1 VQEIIKEL
9 EINMSMKENSLY
21 NLPNEIYC
29 VDMGGGK
36 PSCCIT
42 ENISPTLT
50 TTHYGEPVVCYVIQK
65 TKPS

>member
-1 VQEIIKEL
+1 
-9 EINMSMKENSLY
+9 MSMKENLSY
-21 NLPNEIYC
+21 NHPNDVYC

-50 TTHYGEPVVCYVIQK
+50 TTHYGEPVVCYIIQK
-65 TKPS
+65 INYS